1 MPILDPVPGAP
12 PRPDDF
18 AHLPRLLRPATLGA
32 VIFWIWAVT
41 AGGIFYLATQYGLAG
56 SDAGTDAF
64 LALAFVGLAVA
75 VFVVPGLSHSRY
87 FTVEAL
93 ADLFGGAFLGAVAA
107 AVVLAL
113 VVYLIV
119 RSMPPMPAFG

>member
-93 ADLFGGAFLGAVAA
+93 GHVKREAALPGGSGADDGDDRPVDRIGH
-107 AVVLAL
+107 
-113 VVYLIV
+113 
-119 RSMPPMPAFG
+119 MPSPWACS